1 MNLNREVARIF
12 APVKPKRV
20 ILFGSQATGQTDEY
34 SDVDLIV
41 VYETDKRFL
50 DRLAE
55 LYALWDLPVAVD
67 MLAYT
72 PEEFERMR
80 IGSAFVAD
88 AVEHGKVL
96 FEAA

>member
-1 MNLNREVARIF
+1 MNLDREVARIF
-12 APVKPKRV
+12 APVKPRRV
-20 ILFGSQATGQTDEY
+20 ILFGSHATGQADEY

-50 DRLAE
+50 DRLGE
-55 LYALWDLPVAVD
+55 LYALWDLPIAVD

-72 PEEFERMR
+72 PEEFDRMR
-80 IGSAFVAD
+80 VESGFVAD
-88 AVEHGKVL
+88 AVEHGRVL

>member
-1 MNLNREVARIF
+1 MNLDQEVARIF
-12 APVKPKRV
+12 APLRPKRV
-20 ILFGSQATGQTDEY
+20 ILFGSQATGNADEY

-80 IGSAFVAD
+80 TDSDFVAD
-88 AVEHGKVL
+88 AVERGRVL